1 MQDRNDKIEGPFFI
15 EENLLCRG
23 MITAG
28 ATVRAGVV
36 LDLRGMITGNLD
48 VERGARAI
56 IHGTVDGTVRNH
68 GGYVEIFGT
77 VDRVV
82 DLSPEAQT
90 VVKPGALIKK
100 RTAPARK

>member
-1 MQDRNDKIEGPFFI
+1 MQDRNDKIEGPFVI
-15 EENLLCRG
+15 EENLLFRG

-28 ATVRAGVV
+28 ATVRAGAV

-68 GGYVEIFGT
+68 GGHVEIFGT
-77 VDRVV
+77 VDEVV

-90 VVKPGALIKK
+90 VVKTGALIKG
-100 RTAPARK
+100 RNP